1 MNILVG
7 EKFQFQFERKRKD
20 VIMASESIETSR
32 LEDEISCSICYGIYK
47 NPVLLSCSHSFCK
60 ECVQELWSKTATQEC
75 PLCRRKSSKEFPPLN
90 LALKQ
95 VCELI
100 LKGKAQI
107 GVSKALCPLHG
118 ENLKLYCKQDD
129 QAVCVDC
136 IGSGQHQNHDV
147 CRFNAVVEERKEK
160 LMTDLK
166 PLKEKIDNLDKLKRG
181 CDGTATFLKKQ
192 TDKTE
197 AVIKSE
203 FEKLHRFLYEEESAR
218 IASLRKEE
226 QQKSLMLQDS
236 VKTITSKLASLSAVI
251 ESIEREMDIPDM
263 EFLQN
268 FKKIKTRVQCTLDEP
283 DSIPVPL
290 IDISKHLSALKF
302 SVWEKMLGSIQ
313 HSPVTLDPSS
323 AHPQLA
329 LTDELSS
336 VHYSIRGKSLPSNP
350 ERFDLYVFVLGCE
363 GYSQGVHSW
372 EVEVGNKPNCRIGV
386 ARESV
391 PRKGNFT
398 VCPKEGFY
406 TIILRKRELRAGTC
420 PETRLEY
427 DRKPQRIRIQLDCD
441 KGEVT
446 FSDPSE
452 GTHIYTF
459 KDTFT
464 EKMFPLFGPSK
475 DSAQLRICP
484 KGVYVQHER

>member
-1 MNILVG
+1 
-7 EKFQFQFERKRKD
+7 
-20 VIMASESIETSR
+20 MASGNIETSW

-60 ECVQELWSKTATQEC
+60 GCVQELWNKTATHEC
-75 PLCRRKSSKEFPPLN
+75 PLCRRKSSKDSPPLN

-107 GVSKALCPLHG
+107 GVSKVLCPLHG

-166 PLKEKIDNLDKLKRG
+166 PLKEKIDNLDKLKRD
-181 CDGTATFLKKQ
+181 CDGSATFLKKQ
-192 TDKTE
+192 ADKTE
-197 AVIKSE
+197 AVIRSE
-203 FEKLHRFLYEEESAR
+203 FEKLHRFLDEEESAR

-236 VKTITSKLASLSAVI
+236 VETITSKLASLSAVI
-251 ESIEREMDIPDM
+251 ESIERDMEIPDM

-268 FKKIKTRVQCTLDEP
+268 FKKIKTRVHCTLQEP
-283 DSIPVPL
+283 HTIPVPL
-290 IDISKHLSALKF
+290 IDVSKHLSALRY
-302 SVWEKMLGSIQ
+302 SVWEKMLGTIN
-313 HSPVTLDPSS
+313 HYPLTLDPIS

-329 LTDELSS
+329 LSDELTT

-350 ERFDLYVFVLGCE
+350 ERFDLYVFVLGSE
-363 GYSQGVHSW
+363 GYSHGVHSW

-398 VCPKEGFY
+398 VSPKEGFY
-406 TIILRKRELRAGTC
+406 TITLRKRELRAGTS

-427 DRKPQRIRIQLDCD
+427 GRKPQRIRIQLNCEQ
-441 KGEVT
+441 GEVT

-484 KGVYVQHER
+484 KGVSVQHEQ

>member
-1 MNILVG
+1 
-7 EKFQFQFERKRKD
+7 
-20 VIMASESIETSR
+20 
-32 LEDEISCSICYGIYK
+32 
-47 NPVLLSCSHSFCK
+47 
-60 ECVQELWSKTATQEC
+60 
-75 PLCRRKSSKEFPPLN
+75 
-90 LALKQ
+90 
-95 VCELI
+95 
-100 LKGKAQI
+100 
-107 GVSKALCPLHG
+107 
-118 ENLKLYCKQDD
+118 
-129 QAVCVDC
+129 
-136 IGSGQHQNHDV
+136 
-147 CRFNAVVEERKEK
+147 
-160 LMTDLK
+160 MTDLK

-192 TDKTE
+192 ADKTE

-251 ESIEREMDIPDM
+251 ESIEREMEIPDM

-336 VHYSIRGKSLPSNP
+336 VHYSIRGRSLPSNP

-406 TIILRKRELRAGTC
+406 TIILRKRKLRAGTS

-484 KGVYVQHER
+484 KGIYVQHEQ